1 MLTYVMGAVMVIGL
15 CAMVGGLID
24 LSIQVFKYNR
34 WNWDSVGILIMG
46 AVALL
51 VATNLFNFCRHW
63 IY

>member
-15 CAMVGGLID
+15 IAMVGGLVD
-24 LSIQVFKYNR
+24 LFIQVFKHSR
-34 WNWDSVGILIMG
+34 WNWDSVGIFIMG